1 MITCAG
7 KAARK
12 EVRRVG
18 GAKTLGGIH
27 AMPFA
32 GVIGDELESGP
43 F

>member
-1 MITCAG
+1 VVYDG
-7 KAARK
+7 P
-12 EVRRVG
+12 V
-18 GAKTLGGIH
+18 H